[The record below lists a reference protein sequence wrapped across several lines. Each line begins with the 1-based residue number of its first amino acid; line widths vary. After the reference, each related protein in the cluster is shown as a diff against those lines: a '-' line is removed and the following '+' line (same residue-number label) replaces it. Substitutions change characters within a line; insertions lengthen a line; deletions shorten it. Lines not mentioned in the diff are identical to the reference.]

1 MSGARP
7 LGPRPGRSFPRS
19 SKVENSKKRPAIRYL
34 TYGIPHP
41 LLNRASRCLLL
52 LASSSPIETAMPDAS
67 CASIARVFALAL
79 ASALA
84 GTQAVSGHHQHLHR
98 HAFSLPLESVVA
110 LPTLSINSVPIAV
123 REGWMR
129 RANAAVVELASP
141 CTFSP
146 FASVIVNHTASVAG
160 ELVCIGV
167 NSNVNT
173 GDPVLH
179 GEIAA
184 IQNCTAVMTDPSGP
198 YKFTPKQAQAAF
210 ADLSLYTNAESCP
223 MCASAIRWA
232 GFREYI
238 YGTSIATLIEQ
249 GWGQIRIPSIEVFER
264 SFDLPNPSRLLA
276 GVLANETDPLFSWQ
290 FDPSAPCP
298 AGCARVGT
306 TCRALAAAGKV

>member
-1 MSGARP
+1 MS
-7 LGPRPGRSFPRS
+7 
-19 SKVENSKKRPAIRYL
+19 Y
-34 TYGIPHP
+34 
-41 LLNRASRCLLL
+41 
-52 LASSSPIETAMPDAS
+52 AS
-67 CASIARVFALAL
+67 CPSSIARVFALAL
-79 ASALA
+79 ALA
-84 GTQAVSGHHQHLHR
+84 GTLQAVSGHQQHHR
-98 HAFSLPLESVVA
+98 HAFSPSLENVVA

-129 RANAAVVELASP
+129 RANAALAELASP
-141 CTFSP
+141 CTFSA
-146 FASVIVNHTASVAG
+146 FASVIVNHTASDAG

-167 NSNVNT
+167 NSNTNT

-210 ADLSLYTNAESCP
+210 TGLSLYTNAESCP

-264 SFDLPNPSRLLA
+264 SFDLPNPSRLIA
-276 GVLANETDPLFSWQ
+276 GVLTNETDPLFSWQ
-290 FDPSAPCP
+290 FNPSAPCP
-298 AGCARVGT
+298 AGCAREGA
-306 TCRALAAAGKV
+306 TCRPTVAA